1 MPHQSAPNRLFCD
14 LISITSEASLLT
26 GKVRTSCGEQ
36 AWQCH
41 GFCLQ
46 VAAARRA
53 SRPLWHLARSSA
65 GHPRTGHRRERL
77 FVFTK
82 LFVKD
87 QQLIA
92 IPRRFVLQRVR
103 VSHLGA
109 PGRF

>member
-1 MPHQSAPNRLFCD
+1 MPQ
-14 LISITSEASLLT
+14 IASFVIQFLLPLRSFSLT

-36 AWQCH
+36 AWRCH

-46 VAAARRA
+46 VAAVRRA
-53 SRPLWHLARSSA
+53 SRLLLHLARSSA
-65 GHPRTGHRRERL
+65 GRARTGHHRERL

-92 IPRRFVLQRVR
+92 IPRRFVLQHIR